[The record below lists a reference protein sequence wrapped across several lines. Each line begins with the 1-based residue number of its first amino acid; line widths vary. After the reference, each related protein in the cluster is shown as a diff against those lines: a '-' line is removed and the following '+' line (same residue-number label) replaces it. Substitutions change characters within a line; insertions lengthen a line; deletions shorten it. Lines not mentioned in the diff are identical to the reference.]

1 MIMTQSSRDKNFGNI
16 FSENRVPI
24 ALIGAGIAWLLA
36 NRTGLTERLAEDERV
51 QAAKRRIGEFR
62 ESNSPFSS
70 SKPGSGGQILGPS
83 GEPVLRDDMRH
94 RNGWVHQAAVAA
106 RGAIGSVRDAGS
118 AAIDR
123 ASSSITGYASDAGD
137 LAKRASDQVAE
148 KLGRDPWLIG
158 IVGFVGGA
166 LLAAV
171 LPPTQTEQNIVGQ
184 AQGELRNRATEL
196 GHEAATR
203 IRELA
208 DAATRPFPH

>member
-1 MIMTQSSRDKNFGNI
+1 VIMTQSLRDKSFGEI
-16 FSENRVPI
+16 FSENGVPI
-24 ALIGAGIAWLLA
+24 ALIGVGIAWLLA

-51 QAAKRRIGEFR
+51 QAAKHRIGELAAL
-62 ESNSPFSS
+62 SSPFSS

-83 GEPVLRDDMRH
+83 GEPILPDDMRH
-94 RNGWVHQAAVAA
+94 RTGWVHQAAGAA

-118 AAIDR
+118 AAIER
-123 ASSSITGYASDAGD
+123 ASSSITGYAGDAGD

-171 LPPTQTEQNIVGQ
+171 LPPTQTEQNLVGQ

-203 IRELA
+203 VRELA
-208 DAATRPFPH
+208 DAATRPSPH

>member
-1 MIMTQSSRDKNFGNI
+1 VIMTQSLRDKSFGEI

-24 ALIGAGIAWLLA
+24 ALIGVGIAWLLA

-51 QAAKRRIGEFR
+51 QAAKRRIGELGAL
-62 ESNSPFSS
+62 SSPFSS

-83 GEPVLRDDMRH
+83 GEPILPEDMRH
-94 RNGWVHQAAVAA
+94 RTGWVHQAAGAA
-106 RGAIGSVRDAGS
+106 RGAIGSVREAGS

-123 ASSSITGYASDAGD
+123 ASSSITGYAGDAGD

-171 LPPTQTEQNIVGQ
+171 LPPTQTEQNLVGQ

-203 IRELA
+203 VRELA
-208 DAATRPFPH
+208 DAATRPSPH

>member
-51 QAAKRRIGEFR
+51 QAAKRRIGEFGAF
-62 ESNSPFSS
+62 SSPFSS

-83 GEPVLRDDMRH
+83 GEPVLRDDKRH
-94 RNGWVHQAAVAA
+94 RNGWVHQAAGAA

-123 ASSSITGYASDAGD
+123 ASSSITGYAGDASD

-171 LPPTQTEQNIVGQ
+171 LPPTQTEQNLVGQ

-208 DAATRPFPH
+208 DAATRSSPH

>member
-1 MIMTQSSRDKNFGNI
+1 VIMTQSLRDKSFGEI

-24 ALIGAGIAWLLA
+24 ALIGVGIAWLLA

-51 QAAKRRIGEFR
+51 QAAKRRIGELAAL
-62 ESNSPFSS
+62 SSPFSS
-70 SKPGSGGQILGPS
+70 SKPGSGRQILGPS
-83 GEPVLRDDMRH
+83 GEPILPDDMRH
-94 RNGWVHQAAVAA
+94 RTGWVHQAAGAA

-123 ASSSITGYASDAGD
+123 ASSSITGYAGDAGD

-171 LPPTQTEQNIVGQ
+171 LPPTQTEQNLVGQ

-203 IRELA
+203 VRELA
-208 DAATRPFPH
+208 DAATRPSPH

>member
-1 MIMTQSSRDKNFGNI
+1 MIMTQSSKDKNFGEI

-83 GEPVLRDDMRH
+83 GDPVLPDDVRH
-94 RNGWVHQAAVAA
+94 RNGWVHQAAGAA

-123 ASSSITGYASDAGD
+123 ASSSITGYAGD
-137 LAKRASDQVAE
+137 ASDQVAE

>member
-1 MIMTQSSRDKNFGNI
+1 MIMTQSSKDKNFGEI

-51 QAAKRRIGEFR
+51 QAAKRRIGEFGA
-62 ESNSPFSS
+62 FSS

-94 RNGWVHQAAVAA
+94 RNGWVHQAAGAA

-123 ASSSITGYASDAGD
+123 ASSSITGYAGDASD

-171 LPPTQTEQNIVGQ
+171 LPPTQTEQNLVGQ

-203 IRELA
+203 VRELA
-208 DAATRPFPH
+208 DTVTRPSPH

>member
-1 MIMTQSSRDKNFGNI
+1 MTQSSRGKNFGEI
-16 FSENRVPI
+16 FSENPVPI
-24 ALIGAGIAWLLA
+24 ALIGAGMAWLLA

-51 QAAKRRIGEFR
+51 QAAKRRIGEFGA
-62 ESNSPFSS
+62 SSSPFSS
-70 SKPGSGGQILGPS
+70 SKTGSGGQILGPS
-83 GEPVLRDDMRH
+83 GEPVLPDDMRY

-158 IVGFVGGA
+158 IAGFVGGA
-166 LLAAV
+166 LLAAL
-171 LPPTQTEQNIVGQ
+171 LPPTQTEQNLVGQ

>member
-1 MIMTQSSRDKNFGNI
+1 MPQSSRDKNFGEI

-24 ALIGAGIAWLLA
+24 ALIGVGIAWLLA

-51 QAAKRRIGEFR
+51 QTAKRRIGEFGAF
-62 ESNSPFSS
+62 SSPFSS
-70 SKPGSGGQILGPS
+70 LKPGSGGQILGPS
-83 GEPVLRDDMRH
+83 GDPVLPDDVRH
-94 RNGWVHQAAVAA
+94 RNGWVHQAAGAA

-123 ASSSITGYASDAGD
+123 ASSSITGYAGDASD
-137 LAKRASDQVAE
+137 LAKRASDEVAE

-171 LPPTQTEQNIVGQ
+171 LPLGQ

>member
-1 MIMTQSSRDKNFGNI
+1 VIMTQSLRDKSFGEI

-24 ALIGAGIAWLLA
+24 ALIGVGIAWLLA

-51 QAAKRRIGEFR
+51 QAAKRRIGELGAL
-62 ESNSPFSS
+62 SSPFSS

-83 GEPVLRDDMRH
+83 GEPILPEDMRH
-94 RNGWVHQAAVAA
+94 RTGWVHQAAGAA

-123 ASSSITGYASDAGD
+123 ASSSITGYAGDAGD

-148 KLGRDPWLIG
+148 KLGRDPWLIS

-171 LPPTQTEQNIVGQ
+171 LPPTQTEQNLVGQ

-203 IRELA
+203 VRELA
-208 DAATRPFPH
+208 DAATRPSPH

>member
-1 MIMTQSSRDKNFGNI
+1 MTQSSRDKNFGEI

-24 ALIGAGIAWLLA
+24 ALIGVGIAWLLA

-51 QAAKRRIGEFR
+51 QAAKRRIGEFGA
-62 ESNSPFSS
+62 SSSPFSS
-70 SKPGSGGQILGPS
+70 SKTGSGGQILGPS
-83 GEPVLRDDMRH
+83 GEPVLRDDKRH
-94 RNGWVHQAAVAA
+94 RNGWVHQAAGAA

-158 IVGFVGGA
+158 IAGFVGGA
-166 LLAAV
+166 LLAAL
-171 LPPTQTEQNIVGQ
+171 LPPTQTEQNLVGQ

-208 DAATRPFPH
+208 DAATRSSPH